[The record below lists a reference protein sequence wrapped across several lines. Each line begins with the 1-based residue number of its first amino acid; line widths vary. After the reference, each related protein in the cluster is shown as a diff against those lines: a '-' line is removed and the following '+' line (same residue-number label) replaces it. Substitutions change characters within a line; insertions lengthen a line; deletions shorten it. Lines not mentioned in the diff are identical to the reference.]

1 MLGNITQ
8 KRGISIVCVRIGN
21 RGDDGL
27 VVCAEK
33 NRHTARLAGVHE
45 EIIDA
50 RLLIDPDGPHPA
62 EAVSLLVD
70 LQKAFVLLFCHLTL
84 LPLPLR

>member
-27 VVCAEK
+27 AVCAEK
-33 NRHTARLAGVHE
+33 NRHTARVAGVHK

-70 LQKAFVLLFCHLTL
+70 L
-84 LPLPLR
+84 